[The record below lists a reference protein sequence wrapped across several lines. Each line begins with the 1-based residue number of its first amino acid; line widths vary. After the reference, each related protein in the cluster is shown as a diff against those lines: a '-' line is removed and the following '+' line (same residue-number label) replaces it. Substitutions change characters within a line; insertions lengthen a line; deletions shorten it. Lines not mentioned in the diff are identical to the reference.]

1 MFPLFLYFSPWL
13 IPLFCSCH
21 WEKFLLLV
29 FFPRV
34 SLVFIFQ
41 YTMGYFWCW
50 FVVLYCVYFFFC
62 VCFGDIIEKY
72 EITNNKGREHPNIQ
86 WGEMEENPA
95 DLNRQRWNDIK
106 ENKENK
112 THIEQQK
119 ESTQTTGPYTNAYT
133 EEEVHT

>member
-21 WEKFLLLV
+21 WEKFLFLV

-34 SLVFIFQ
+34 DLVFIFQ

-62 VCFGDIIEKY
+62 VCFGVCFPYLCICFLCLGSGVNSAPFHRLLWIPIASRAWETSVLFKHRSTPRD
-72 EITNNKGREHPNIQ
+72 TRLRSGCSR
-86 WGEMEENPA
+86 G
-95 DLNRQRWNDIK
+95 
-106 ENKENK
+106 NK
-112 THIEQQK
+112 TRK
-119 ESTQTTGPYTNAYT
+119 
-133 EEEVHT
+133 